1 MNDAIVTDYTV
12 NGKCSNCGQCCSNCL
27 PLSDAEVRRIK
38 AYIKKHK
45 IKEQR
50 HNVMT
55 GVDMTC
61 PFRDERNKKCL
72 IYEIR
77 PAICRE
83 FMCNHSH
90 DDIMKAKLDIHKI
103 NRVVFMRTEFFGNK
117 EDSEFWATMIREM
130 GAGRL

>member
-1 MNDAIVTDYTV
+1 MNDVMVTDFTV
-12 NGKCSNCGQCCSNCL
+12 NGKCSNCGQCCSNLL
-27 PLSDAEVRRIK
+27 PLSNAEVTRIK

-50 HNVMT
+50 HNAMV

-77 PAICRE
+77 PAICSQ

-90 DDIMKAKLDIHKI
+90 DIIMKAKLDIHKI
-103 NRVVFMRTEFFGNK
+103 NRVVFMRSEFFGNK
-117 EDSEFWATMIREM
+117 EDIEFWSTMVRGM
-130 GAGRL
+130 VADWL

>member
-1 MNDAIVTDYTV
+1 MIDEVIVKDFTKD
-12 NGKCSNCGQCCSNCL
+12 GKCSNCGECCSNCL
-27 PLSDAEVRRIK
+27 PLSEAEIKRIK
-38 AYIKKHK
+38 AYIKKHG

-50 HNVMT
+50 HNVMS

-61 PFRDERNKKCL
+61 PFRDNANRKCL

-83 FMCNHSH
+83 FMCNHTH

-103 NRVVFMRTEFFGNK
+103 NRAVFMRAEFFNNK
-117 EDSEFWATMIREM
+117 EDINFFVDVMRFMI
-130 GAGRL
+130 

>member
-1 MNDAIVTDYTV
+1 MV
-12 NGKCSNCGQCCSNCL
+12 
-27 PLSDAEVRRIK
+27 
-38 AYIKKHK
+38 
-45 IKEQR
+45 
-50 HNVMT
+50 

-117 EDSEFWATMIREM
+117 EDSEFWATIMRAM
-130 GAGRL
+130 GEGRL

>member
-1 MNDAIVTDYTV
+1 MNDVIITDNTV

-27 PLSDAEVRRIK
+27 PLSDAEVRQIK
-38 AYIKKHK
+38 SYIKKYK

-50 HNVMT
+50 HNVMV

-72 IYEIR
+72 IYKIR
-77 PAICRE
+77 PEICRS

-90 DDIMKAKLDIHKI
+90 SDIMKSKLDLHKI

-117 EDSEFWATMIREM
+117 EDSEFIATMVREM
-130 GAGRL
+130 VGRW

>member
-1 MNDAIVTDYTV
+1 MNDVMVTDFTV

-27 PLSDAEVRRIK
+27 PLSDAEVTRIK

-50 HNVMT
+50 HNAMV

-61 PFRDERNKKCL
+61 PFRDERNRKCL

-77 PAICRE
+77 PDICRQ

-90 DDIMKAKLDIHKI
+90 DIIMKAKLDIHKI
-103 NRVVFMRTEFFGNK
+103 NRVVFMRSEFFGNK
-117 EDSEFWATMIREM
+117 EDIEFWATMVRGM
-130 GAGRL
+130 VADWL